1 VLAQRQNHLQLPPP
15 LLMPA
20 LEREVISDGFELSGE
35 RERLEIDMRYLD
47 RIEAVSKQVDNHF
60 YR

>member
-1 VLAQRQNHLQLPPP
+1 
-15 LLMPA
+15 MPA
-20 LEREVISDGFELSGE
+20 LEREVSSDGSELSGE